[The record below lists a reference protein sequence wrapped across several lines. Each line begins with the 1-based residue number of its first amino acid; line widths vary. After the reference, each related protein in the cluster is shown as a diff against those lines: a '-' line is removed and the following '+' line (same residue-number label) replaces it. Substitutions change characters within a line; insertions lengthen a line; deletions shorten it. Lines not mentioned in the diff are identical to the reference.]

1 VFVRANDDI
10 RLRTGYDFES
20 SDYNWQFRFTNSGEQ
35 IIYNDQDGF
44 DYGRITPNLF
54 DEGVRGLTLEGE
66 NQIRLRVASSGSELI
81 LNSDGD
87 LIFPDNTVQTTAFT
101 KILSTED
108 YIAGTQP
115 VGIATGL
122 IVTNNPQTNLIESS
136 QNVNASGINFTLA
149 IDGSGIATVTNIIN
163 GGTGQFVGKTFTV
176 SGTAF
181 FTNEDPPT
189 FGTSPEDDIEF
200 EVTAIDLSSLAVL
213 DLTKSVQKL
222 TDGYYSLANGTEG
235 QIMYFV
241 PETGVTEGSSI
252 NILMANVR
260 QFSGGTATVQNNN
273 WFPFFQNAI
282 MDSGGETP
290 TPAAFGASTIAYA
303 IFTDGAWNVFGGGM
317 D

>member
-1 VFVRANDDI
+1 VNGAIAIVNDGNASWAVNGDFIVAANNVLFNSNIVSANTFTGNLDGNIRSENSVNIDI
-10 RLRTGYDFES
+10 NLTDSTLRR
-20 SDYNWQFRFTNSGEQ
+20 WRFGE
-35 IIYNDQDGF
+35 
-44 DYGRITPNLF
+44 
-54 DEGVRGLTLEGE
+54 
-66 NQIRLRVASSGSELI
+66 
-81 LNSDGD
+81 DGD
-87 LIFPDNTVQTTAFT
+87 LTFPDNTVQTTAFT
-101 KILSTED
+101 KILSTEN

-115 VGIATGL
+115 LGIATGL

-136 QNVNASGINFTLA
+136 QNVNASGINFNLA

-181 FTNEDPPT
+181 FTNEDPLT
-189 FGTSPEDDIEF
+189 VGTSPEDDITF

-213 DLTKSVQKL
+213 DLNKSVQKL

-241 PETGVTEGSSI
+241 PKTGVTEGQGENDV
-252 NILMANVR
+252 NILIANVR
-260 QFSGGTATVQNNN
+260 QFSGGTATVQNNA

-282 MDSGGETP
+282 IDGES
-290 TPAAFGASTIAYA
+290 AQAFGASTIAYA

>member
-1 VFVRANDDI
+1 
-10 RLRTGYDFES
+10 
-20 SDYNWQFRFTNSGEQ
+20 
-35 IIYNDQDGF
+35 
-44 DYGRITPNLF
+44 
-54 DEGVRGLTLEGE
+54 
-66 NQIRLRVASSGSELI
+66 
-81 LNSDGD
+81 
-87 LIFPDNTVQTTAFT
+87 
-101 KILSTED
+101 
-108 YIAGTQP
+108 
-115 VGIATGL
+115 L

-136 QNVNASGINFTLA
+136 QNLNASGINFTLA

-189 FGTSPEDDIEF
+189 FGTSPGDDITF

-213 DLTKSVQKL
+213 DLNKSVQKL
-222 TDGYYSLANGTEG
+222 TDGYYSLADGEEG

-241 PETGVTEGSSI
+241 PKTGVTEGQGENDV
-252 NILMANVR
+252 NILIANVR
-260 QFSGGTATVQNNN
+260 QFSGGTATVQNNS
-273 WFPFFQNAI
+273 WLPFFQNAI